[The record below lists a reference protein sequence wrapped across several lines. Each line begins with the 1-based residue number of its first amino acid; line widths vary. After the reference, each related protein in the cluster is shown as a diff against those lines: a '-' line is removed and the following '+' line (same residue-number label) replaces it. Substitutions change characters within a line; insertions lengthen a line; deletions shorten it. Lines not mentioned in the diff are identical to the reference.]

1 MAANGTKEY
10 KIVINGLQENI
21 NAVESLNKQ
30 LDDVEKRLNAINQ
43 KGVNVS
49 TPKGGGSYK
58 GELDAQEKLEKQI
71 LATEEKLAQVRDE
84 NYKKLLHM
92 KEELKEYTQ
101 IAKSQVA
108 AEANQQGLFDTNTMA
123 GKKAQLKS
131 VLSEMQMVEI
141 GGDRFKEL
149 TQQAN
154 ELRTQLFEIEKS
166 YGQFGRNV
174 GNYAEGVAQGMS
186 KLKVDIGGVVQ
197 EFDNAKQA
205 LMQLKKEM
213 GTLEWKKKQ
222 GIITQEEEER
232 LKNLIPT
239 VRQLE
244 STIKDAGKPMDNL
257 LDTMQSIMAIMSVG
271 QGISAFFG
279 MDDGAIERTIQKLV
293 ALQNIMQGLQV
304 IQTQMNSGEGIGGWL
319 AKGNAAIDKMVKSM
333 LGLTTATKGATVA
346 TRLLGMALKSI
357 GIGLVIAAIAALV
370 NIVDDFIEK
379 QKEAKEEA
387 KKTQETI
394 NKSIAAYKMAK
405 AELSAY
411 ADVVNNFQGTKK
423 AEKQLVDELNDKYG
437 KALGTY
443 KTIAEWKDVLKKK
456 TEAYCEAM
464 MMEVQLAAAAQKL
477 EEAYMKQMDAKN
489 YEATL
494 WEKLIEGSAAAR
506 KRVQAVADQD
516 VKIAEEAFTDLVK
529 KLQKHNQENKLF
541 DFSDQIEKNNQK
553 NKKAVVDGVKELY
566 ELQIAAMKEGLN
578 KTIKQLEEERRQK
591 LQKIKKDGVMVA
603 ELTKA
608 TNALYDKKIEDAK
621 KEHAK
626 EMEKIVSDMYTTMLN
641 LQKNNA
647 DKSLQLDESYYEK
660 EIDKLRKYQNEIYDL
675 RNTSYGIQGAE
686 NLSPD
691 TRKSLGL
698 GYLNVSKEELE
709 VLKEIAK
716 LNEDIR
722 NFKGDNS
729 TLINMAIKVDKL
741 TNDAANKY
749 EDFYE
754 KLRQFEHN
762 YTSSI
767 NETFERRNEAFD
779 SYWKKRKDIFLTSQ
793 NKITE
798 DEKAAENARYE
809 LEKDSEEKRY
819 QEANDKAK
827 EKRDKAK
834 DYAEATIKDEAE
846 KVAALKKIDEEYEE
860 DVKKIA
866 AEGAITVELIEKQHK
881 ENLEKI
887 DRDYYDKGKEFNA
900 EYYAELMQNLRDF
913 QTAIYNLEGK
923 TEVKDSWGFINI
935 KKTNENNKKLLKSY
949 EKMADAV
956 TKQKIQLNKNY
967 SDGFID
973 KDVYESTVRELDTF
987 VVDLGEKMDAVK
999 AKMSFNAA
1007 FSALASEIDQWTQT
1021 IGRSLSQLLTSI
1033 WEYQDAN
1040 YDHTME
1046 ELDKKIDEY
1055 DKLLQKQEDITREH
1069 ADNINSIE
1077 DELSTA
1083 RGDRRQHLID
1093 QLNAEMQAQRES
1105 IAAEKRAQKEKKK
1118 AEDQQEQEELKQRKR
1133 EHDRQVTQ
1141 AFINWHLSISNAL
1154 ATQPFIPLG
1163 LAMGALATALGA
1175 VQYALV
1181 KNQKYADGGVLK
1193 GRSHAQGGIP
1203 VLGGR
1208 AEVEGNEFITNK
1220 RTTQQNTDLLYFI
1233 NSKKRKLDLNDFI
1246 DFYGNGAVRK
1256 NIQSINRKY
1265 ADGGV
1270 LPTLRTD
1277 IDVNSRLVTAMEDY
1291 SRRPVQVAVVDIIDK
1306 TQQVNNVKVMAGL

>member
-123 GKKAQLKS
+123 GMKASLKS
-131 VLSEMQMVEI
+131 IKAEMQMVDI
-141 GGDRFKEL
+141 GGDRFQEL
-149 TQQAN
+149 TRQAN
-154 ELRTQLFEIEKS
+154 ELNNKLKEIEQS
-166 YGQFGRNV
+166 YK
-174 GNYAEGVAQGMS
+174 AM
-186 KLKVDIGGVVQ
+186 
-197 EFDNAKQA
+197 
-205 LMQLKKEM
+205 
-213 GTLEWKKKQ
+213 
-222 GIITQEEEER
+222 
-232 LKNLIPT
+232 
-239 VRQLE
+239 
-244 STIKDAGKPMDNL
+244 DAA
-257 LDTMQSIMAIMSVG
+257 LDTMQSLVSIAQVG
-271 QGISAFFG
+271 QGLGALFG
-279 MDDGAIERTIQKLV
+279 FDDSEIQRSIQKLV
-293 ALQNIMQGLQV
+293 ALQNVMMGVEKINQQ
-304 IQTQMNSGEGIGGWL
+304 IESRQGIGKWL
-319 AKGNAAIDKMVKSM
+319 AGVNTAVDKAVASMLKFNTALLGTSKAAKVAATGIKAFGTALKVAISGGILLAIDAAINAFTHLID
-333 LGLTTATKGATVA
+333 
-346 TRLLGMALKSI
+346 RLK
-357 GIGLVIAAIAALV
+357 
-370 NIVDDFIEK
+370 N
-379 QKEAKEEA
+379 
-387 KKTQETI
+387 
-394 NKSIAAYKMAK
+394 
-405 AELSAY
+405 
-411 ADVVNNFQGTKK
+411 GTKEMQAVRQATEAGTEAYVK
-423 AEKQLVDELNDKYG
+423 AKIEMDNLISRINAFNGTKEQEKKLVDELNSKYSDSIG
-437 KALGTY
+437 QY
-443 KTIAEWKDVLKKK
+443 KSLAEWKDALIKKAPAYLEMMKKEAEMQAWINKLVEAQVKLKEIEYAQTTTFFGKLGK
-456 TEAYCEAM
+456 FMSDLTGWHPTTDKLRDEIA
-464 MMEVQLAAAAQKL
+464 LAD
-477 EEAYMKQMDAKN
+477 EEY
-489 YEATL
+489 
-494 WEKLIEGSAAAR
+494 
-506 KRVQAVADQD
+506 
-516 VKIAEEAFTDLVK
+516 K
-529 KLQKHNQENKLF
+529 KLRDEVNKLMSDNRIG
-541 DFSDQIEKNNQK
+541 DFAPQIEKNNNK
-553 NKKAVVDGVKELY
+553 IKKATVDGLKELN
-566 ELQIAAMKEGLN
+566 ELRIATMKEGLL
-578 KTIKQLEEERRQK
+578 KALRQLEEERRQK
-591 LQKIKKDGVMVA
+591 IAKIRKDGVMVG
-603 ELTKA
+603 ELELA
-608 TNALYDKKIEDAK
+608 TNKLYDQRIEDEK
-621 KEHAK
+621 KKHAK
-626 EMEKIVSDMYTTMLN
+626 EVENIYREMFANILRMQQENAQKVLENEEMEARQRQANLN
-641 LQKNNA
+641 GK
-647 DKSLQLDESYYEK
+647 
-660 EIDKLRKYQNEIYDL
+660 
-675 RNTSYGIQGAE
+675 RNTFYKNRTSSYGIQGAE
-686 NLSPD
+686 YLSPSTRD
-691 TRKSLGL
+691 TLGL
-698 GYLNVSKEELE
+698 QFVGGDSEMIKDIKVLVDLERELVDLEFQENILGARLEKINDERIKKELESLRELHMEKYMEIVDYQNGLMDFYDEQGEE
-709 VLKEIAK
+709 VLKIQKDLEEKYAA
-716 LNEDIR
+716 DI
-722 NFKGDNS
+722 S
-729 TLINMAIKVDKL
+729 TIYKQ
-741 TNDAANKY
+741 
-749 EDFYE
+749 
-754 KLRQFEHN
+754 R
-762 YTSSI
+762 
-767 NETFERRNEAFD
+767 
-779 SYWKKRKDIFLTSQ
+779 LTSFELYWEER
-793 NKITE
+793 NSITKENLDKIM
-798 DEKAAENARYE
+798 
-809 LEKDSEEKRY
+809 
-819 QEANDKAK
+819 
-827 EKRDKAK
+827 
-834 DYAEATIKDEAE
+834 EAE
-846 KVAALKKIDEEYEE
+846 KAVEEARYQSEKQAQIAAYNDEFDRISDLYDKERQLAIANGESLVQVEKDYNERITKLVEKRETQTEQLVREHTNRLLEIEQNRYDEARRENEEYYNEMLQ
-860 DVKKIA
+860 D
-866 AEGAITVELIEKQHK
+866 
-881 ENLEKI
+881 
-887 DRDYYDKGKEFNA
+887 
-900 EYYAELMQNLRDF
+900 LRDF
-913 QTAIYNLEGK
+913 QSAISNLEGK
-923 TEVKDSWGFINI
+923 TPIKNAWGFTDI
-935 KKTNENNKKLLKSY
+935 KKTRKLNQETLDAY
-949 EKMADAV
+949 ETMAKV
-956 TKQKIQLNKNY
+956 IVSERTKLQRKFDNGL
-967 SDGFID
+967 ID
-973 KDVYESTVRELDTF
+973 KDAYEATLREMDTF
-987 VVDLGEKMDAVK
+987 TADLGEKMDAVK